1 LSKSNDQLVRCGT
14 AVFISVEICR
24 EDRFDDLGA
33 AGSEIYA
40 VLNKIIEMM
49 SNLGRG
55 EMPNFVV
62 SSCLPVL

>member
-1 LSKSNDQLVRCGT
+1 V
-14 AVFISVEICR
+14 VFISVEICR